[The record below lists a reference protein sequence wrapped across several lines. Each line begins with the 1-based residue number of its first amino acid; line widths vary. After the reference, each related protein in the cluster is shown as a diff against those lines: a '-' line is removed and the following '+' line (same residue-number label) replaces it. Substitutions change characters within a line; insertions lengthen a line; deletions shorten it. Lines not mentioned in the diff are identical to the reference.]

1 MLSSLLLLLSLLEP
15 LLELLEL
22 TSDEELLLPSSLLLR
37 DRYDLFAC
45 DVLSDI
51 FSFSILLSSAPP
63 DLIFEFGLL

>member
-22 TSDEELLLPSSLLLR
+22 TSDEELLLSSLLLR
-37 DRYDLFAC
+37 DREDLFAC

-63 DLIFEFGLL
+63 DLIFGFGLL

>member
-22 TSDEELLLPSSLLLR
+22 TSDEELLLSSLLLR

-63 DLIFEFGLL
+63 DLIFGFGLL

>member
-45 DVLSDI
+45 DVLSD
-51 FSFSILLSSAPP
+51 SFSILLSFAPP
-63 DLIFEFGLL
+63 DLIFGFGLL